1 MRLKSIIT
9 VIALILIM
17 FMSAIESS
25 IISLALPTIKQD
37 LNAGNLIS
45 LIFTAYFIA
54 LVIANPIV
62 GELLSRFK
70 IIYVAIAGLLL
81 FSIGSFMCGLSTN
94 FTMLI
99 ISRVIQGFG
108 SGVLMSLSQIVPK
121 LAFEI
126 PLRYKIMGIVGSVWG
141 ISSIIGPLL
150 GGGILEFATW
160 HWLFYINI
168 PIAII
173 AIILVIW
180 TFHFPEEETVAK
192 SKFDTKGL
200 TLFYVFIGLIMF
212 ALLNQQLLLLNFLSF
227 ILAIVV
233 AMCLFKVEKHVS
245 SPFLPVVEFNRS
257 ITLVF
262 ITDLLTAI
270 CLMGFNLYI
279 PVYLQEQL
287 GLSPLQSGLVIFPL
301 SVAWITLNFNLHLS
315 VAWITLNFNL
325 HRIEAKLSRKVI
337 YLLSFTLLLVS
348 SIIISFGIKLPVLI
362 AFVLILAGLS
372 FGYIYTKD
380 SVIVQEET
388 SPLQMKKMMSFYGLT
403 KNLGASIGSTIMG
416 YLYAIQSGIFG
427 PNLHNVLSAVAVIS
441 IGLIVLW
448 VVFFKEQSS
457 QSKE

>member
-301 SVAWITLNFNLHLS
+301 SVAWITLNFNLH
-315 VAWITLNFNL
+315 
-325 HRIEAKLSRKVI
+325 RIEAKLSRKVI

-403 KNLGASIGSTIMG
+403 KNLGASFNNNGISLCDTIR
-416 YLYAIQSGIFG
+416 
-427 PNLHNVLSAVAVIS
+427 NL
-441 IGLIVLW
+441 W
-448 VVFFKEQSS
+448 
-457 QSKE
+457 SKLTQCVKCCCCN

>member
-1 MRLKSIIT
+1 MRLKSIVT

-17 FMSAIESS
+17 FMAAIESS

-62 GELLSRFK
+62 GELLTRFK
-70 IIYVAIAGLLL
+70 IIYIAIAGLTL
-81 FSIGSFMCGLSTN
+81 FTVGSLMSGLSTH
-94 FTMLI
+94 FSMLI

-108 SGVLMSLSQIVPK
+108 SGVMMSLSQIVPK

-126 PLRYKIMGIVGSVWG
+126 PLRYKVMGIVGSVWG

-173 AIILVIW
+173 AIILVVW
-180 TFHFPEEETVAK
+180 TFHFPEEKTVAK
-192 SKFDTKGL
+192 SKFDTKGI
-200 TLFYVFIGLIMF
+200 TLFYIFIGLIMF
-212 ALLNQQLLLLNFLSF
+212 ALLNQQHLYLNIIGFV
-227 ILAIVV
+227 LAILV
-233 AMCLFKVEKHVS
+233 ALRLFNVEKKVS
-245 SPFLPVVEFNRS
+245 SPFLPVAEFNRM

-262 ITDLLTAI
+262 ITDLLTAV

-301 SVAWITLNFNLHLS
+301 SVAWITLNFNLH
-315 VAWITLNFNL
+315 
-325 HRIEAKLSRKVI
+325 HIEAKLSRKVI
-337 YLLSFTLLLVS
+337 YLSSFTLLLLS
-348 SIIISFGIKLPVLI
+348 SIIIAFGIKLPILI
-362 AFVLILAGLS
+362 ACVLILSGLS

-388 SPLQMKKMMSFYGLT
+388 SPIQMKKMMSFYGLT

-416 YLYAIQSGIFG
+416 YLYALKSGLFG
-427 PNLHNVLSAVAVIS
+427 ANLHNILGVVSLIS
-441 IGLIVLW
+441 VGLIVVWLI
-448 VVFFKEQSS
+448 FYREAASQTKE
-457 QSKE
+457 

>member
-1 MRLKSIIT
+1 MRLKSIVT

-17 FMSAIESS
+17 FMAAIESS

-62 GELLSRFK
+62 GELLTRFK
-70 IIYVAIAGLLL
+70 IIYIAIAGLTL
-81 FSIGSFMCGLSTN
+81 FTVGSLMSGLSTH
-94 FTMLI
+94 FSMLI

-108 SGVLMSLSQIVPK
+108 SGVMMSLSQIVPK

-173 AIILVIW
+173 AIILVVW
-180 TFHFPEEETVAK
+180 TFHFPEEKTVAK
-192 SKFDTKGL
+192 SKFDTKGI
-200 TLFYVFIGLIMF
+200 TLFYIFIGLIMF
-212 ALLNQQLLLLNFLSF
+212 ALLNQQHLYLNIIGFV
-227 ILAIVV
+227 LAILV
-233 AMCLFKVEKHVS
+233 ALRLFNVEKKVS
-245 SPFLPVVEFNRS
+245 SPFLPVAEFNRM

-262 ITDLLTAI
+262 ITDLLTAV

-279 PVYLQEQL
+279 PVYIQEQL

-301 SVAWITLNFNLHLS
+301 SVAWITLNFNLH
-315 VAWITLNFNL
+315 
-325 HRIEAKLSRKVI
+325 HIEAKLSRKVI
-337 YLLSFTLLLVS
+337 YLSSFTLLLLS
-348 SIIISFGIKLPVLI
+348 SIIIAFGIKLPILI
-362 AFVLILAGLS
+362 ACVLILSGLS

-388 SPLQMKKMMSFYGLT
+388 SPIQMKKMMSFYGLT

-416 YLYAIQSGIFG
+416 YLYALKSGLFG
-427 PNLHNVLSAVAVIS
+427 ANLHNILGVVSLIS
-441 IGLIVLW
+441 VGLIVVWLI
-448 VVFFKEQSS
+448 FYREAASQTKE
-457 QSKE
+457 

>member
-180 TFHFPEEETVAK
+180 TFHFPEKETVAK

-301 SVAWITLNFNLHLS
+301 SL
-315 VAWITLNFNL
+315 AWITLNFNL

>member
-301 SVAWITLNFNLHLS
+301 SVAWITLNFNLH
-315 VAWITLNFNL
+315 
-325 HRIEAKLSRKVI
+325 RIEAKLSRKVI

-362 AFVLILAGLS
+362 AFVLILAELS

>member
-301 SVAWITLNFNLHLS
+301 SVAWITLNFNLH
-315 VAWITLNFNL
+315 
-325 HRIEAKLSRKVI
+325 RIEAKLSRKVI

-403 KNLGASIGSTIMG
+403 KNLGVSIGSTIMG

>member
-45 LIFTAYFIA
+45 LIFTEYFIA

-301 SVAWITLNFNLHLS
+301 SVAWITLNFNLH
-315 VAWITLNFNL
+315 
-325 HRIEAKLSRKVI
+325 RIEAKLSRKVI

>member
-279 PVYLQEQL
+279 SVYLQEQL
-287 GLSPLQSGLVIFPL
+287 GLSPLQSGLVIFP
-301 SVAWITLNFNLHLS
+301 LS

-441 IGLIVLW
+441 IGLIVL
-448 VVFFKEQSS
+448 
-457 QSKE
+457 

>member
-17 FMSAIESS
+17 FMSVIESS

-81 FSIGSFMCGLSTN
+81 FSIGSLMCGLSTN

-233 AMCLFKVEKHVS
+233 AIRLFKVEKHVS

-301 SVAWITLNFNLHLS
+301 SVAWITLNFNLH
-315 VAWITLNFNL
+315 
-325 HRIEAKLSRKVI
+325 RIEAKLSRKVI

-348 SIIISFGIKLPVLI
+348 SIIISFGIKLPLLI

-441 IGLIVLW
+441 TGLIVLW
-448 VVFFKEQSS
+448 VVFFKEQLS
-457 QSKE
+457 QSKK

>member
-287 GLSPLQSGLVIFPL
+287 GLSPLQSGFVIFP
-301 SVAWITLNFNLHLS
+301 LS

>member
-1 MRLKSIIT
+1 MRLKSIVT

-17 FMSAIESS
+17 FMAAIESS

-62 GELLSRFK
+62 GELLTRFK
-70 IIYVAIAGLLL
+70 IIYIAIAGLTL
-81 FSIGSFMCGLSTN
+81 FTVGSLMSGLSTH
-94 FTMLI
+94 FSMLI

-108 SGVLMSLSQIVPK
+108 SGVMMSLSQIVPK

-173 AIILVIW
+173 AIILVVW
-180 TFHFPEEETVAK
+180 TFHFPEEKTVAK
-192 SKFDTKGL
+192 SKFDTKGI
-200 TLFYVFIGLIMF
+200 TLFYIFIGLIMF
-212 ALLNQQLLLLNFLSF
+212 ALLNQQHLYLNIIGFV
-227 ILAIVV
+227 LAILV
-233 AMCLFKVEKHVS
+233 ALRLFNVEKKVS
-245 SPFLPVVEFNRS
+245 SPFLPVAEFNRM

-262 ITDLLTAI
+262 ITDLLTAV

-301 SVAWITLNFNLHLS
+301 SVAWITLNFNLH
-315 VAWITLNFNL
+315 
-325 HRIEAKLSRKVI
+325 HIEAKLSRKVI
-337 YLLSFTLLLVS
+337 YLSSFTLLLLS
-348 SIIISFGIKLPVLI
+348 SIIIAFGIKLPILI
-362 AFVLILAGLS
+362 ACVLILSGLS

-380 SVIVQEET
+380 SVIVQEKT
-388 SPLQMKKMMSFYGLT
+388 SPIQMKKMMSFYGLT

-416 YLYAIQSGIFG
+416 YLYALKSGLFG
-427 PNLHNVLSAVAVIS
+427 ANLHNILGVVSLIS
-441 IGLIVLW
+441 VGLIVVWLI
-448 VVFFKEQSS
+448 FYREAASQTKE
-457 QSKE
+457 

>member
-279 PVYLQEQL
+279 SVYLQEQL
-287 GLSPLQSGLVIFPL
+287 GLSPLQSGLFIFP
-301 SVAWITLNFNLHLS
+301 LS

>member
-81 FSIGSFMCGLSTN
+81 FSIGSLMCGLSTN

-233 AMCLFKVEKHVS
+233 AIRLFKVEKHVS

-301 SVAWITLNFNLHLS
+301 SVAWITLNFNLH
-315 VAWITLNFNL
+315 
-325 HRIEAKLSRKVI
+325 RIEVKLSRKVI

-348 SIIISFGIKLPVLI
+348 SIIISFGIKLPLLI

-441 IGLIVLW
+441 TGLIVLW
-448 VVFFKEQSS
+448 VVFFKEQLS

>member
-173 AIILVIW
+173 AIILVVW

-192 SKFDTKGL
+192 SKIDTKGL

-233 AMCLFKVEKHVS
+233 AIRLFKVEKHVS

-301 SVAWITLNFNLHLS
+301 SVAWITLNFNLH
-315 VAWITLNFNL
+315 
-325 HRIEAKLSRKVI
+325 RIEAKLSRKVI

-348 SIIISFGIKLPVLI
+348 SIIISFGIKFPLLI

>member
-212 ALLNQQLLLLNFLSF
+212 ALLNQQLLLLNSLSF

-301 SVAWITLNFNLHLS
+301 SVAWITLNFNLH
-315 VAWITLNFNL
+315 
-325 HRIEAKLSRKVI
+325 RIEVKLSRKVI

-448 VVFFKEQSS
+448 VIIFKEQSS

>member
-173 AIILVIW
+173 VIILVIW

-287 GLSPLQSGLVIFPL
+287 GLSPLQSGLVIFP
-301 SVAWITLNFNLHLS
+301 LS

>member
-1 MRLKSIIT
+1 MRLKSIVT

-17 FMSAIESS
+17 FMAAIESS

-62 GELLSRFK
+62 GELLTRFK
-70 IIYVAIAGLLL
+70 IIYIAIAGLTL
-81 FSIGSFMCGLSTN
+81 FTVGSLMSGLSTH
-94 FTMLI
+94 FSMLV

-108 SGVLMSLSQIVPK
+108 SGVMMSLSQIVPK

-173 AIILVIW
+173 AIILVVW

-192 SKFDTKGL
+192 SKFDTKGI
-200 TLFYVFIGLIMF
+200 TLFYIFIALIMF
-212 ALLNQQLLLLNFLSF
+212 ALLNQQHLYLNIIGFV
-227 ILAIVV
+227 LAILV
-233 AMCLFKVEKHVS
+233 ALRLFNVEKKVS
-245 SPFLPVVEFNRS
+245 SPFLPVAEFNRM

-262 ITDLLTAI
+262 ITDLLTAV

-301 SVAWITLNFNLHLS
+301 SVAWITLNFNLH
-315 VAWITLNFNL
+315 
-325 HRIEAKLSRKVI
+325 HIEAKLSRKVI
-337 YLLSFTLLLVS
+337 YLSSFTLLLLS
-348 SIIISFGIKLPVLI
+348 SIIIAFGIKLPILI
-362 AFVLILAGLS
+362 ACVLILSGLS

-388 SPLQMKKMMSFYGLT
+388 SPIQMKKMMSFYGLT

-416 YLYAIQSGIFG
+416 YLYALKSGLFG
-427 PNLHNVLSAVAVIS
+427 ANLHNILGVVSLIS
-441 IGLIVLW
+441 VGLIVVWLI
-448 VVFFKEQSS
+448 FYREAASQTKE
-457 QSKE
+457 

>member
-25 IISLALPTIKQD
+25 IILLALPTIKQD

-233 AMCLFKVEKHVS
+233 AIRLFKVEKHVS

-301 SVAWITLNFNLHLS
+301 SVAWITLNFNLH
-315 VAWITLNFNL
+315 
-325 HRIEAKLSRKVI
+325 RIEAKLSRKVI

-348 SIIISFGIKLPVLI
+348 SIIISFGIKLPLLI

-448 VVFFKEQSS
+448 VVFFKEQSF

>member
-301 SVAWITLNFNLHLS
+301 SVAWITLNFNLH
-315 VAWITLNFNL
+315 
-325 HRIEAKLSRKVI
+325 RIEAKLSRKII

>member
-245 SPFLPVVEFNRS
+245 SPFLPVIEFNRS

-287 GLSPLQSGLVIFPL
+287 GLSPLQSGLVIFP
-301 SVAWITLNFNLHLS
+301 LS

-448 VVFFKEQSS
+448 VVFF
-457 QSKE
+457 

>member
-279 PVYLQEQL
+279 SVYLQEQL
-287 GLSPLQSGLVIFPL
+287 GLSPLQSGLVIFP
-301 SVAWITLNFNLHLS
+301 LS

-388 SPLQMKKMMSFYGLT
+388 SSLQMKKMMSFYGLT

>member
-301 SVAWITLNFNLHLS
+301 SVAWITLNFNLH
-315 VAWITLNFNL
+315 
-325 HRIEAKLSRKVI
+325 RIEAKLSRKVI

-403 KNLGASIGSTIMG
+403 KNFGASIGSTIMG

-448 VVFFKEQSS
+448 VVFF
-457 QSKE
+457 

>member
-1 MRLKSIIT
+1 MRLKSIVT

-17 FMSAIESS
+17 FMAAIESS

-62 GELLSRFK
+62 GELLTRFK
-70 IIYVAIAGLLL
+70 IIYIAIAGLTL
-81 FSIGSFMCGLSTN
+81 FTVGSLMSGLSTH
-94 FTMLI
+94 FSMLV

-108 SGVLMSLSQIVPK
+108 FGVMMSLSQIVPK

-173 AIILVIW
+173 AIILVVW

-192 SKFDTKGL
+192 SKFDTKGI
-200 TLFYVFIGLIMF
+200 TLFYIFIGLIMF
-212 ALLNQQLLLLNFLSF
+212 ALLNQQHLYLNIIGFV
-227 ILAIVV
+227 LAILV
-233 AMCLFKVEKHVS
+233 ALRLFNVEKKVS
-245 SPFLPVVEFNRS
+245 SPFLPVAEFNRM

-262 ITDLLTAI
+262 ITDLLTAV

-301 SVAWITLNFNLHLS
+301 SVAWITLNFNLH
-315 VAWITLNFNL
+315 
-325 HRIEAKLSRKVI
+325 HIEAKLSRKVI
-337 YLLSFTLLLVS
+337 YLSSFTLLLLS
-348 SIIISFGIKLPVLI
+348 SIIIAFGIKLPILI
-362 AFVLILAGLS
+362 ACVLILSGLS

-388 SPLQMKKMMSFYGLT
+388 SPIQMKKMMSFYGLT

-416 YLYAIQSGIFG
+416 YLYALKSGLFG
-427 PNLHNVLSAVAVIS
+427 ANLHNILGVVSLIS
-441 IGLIVLW
+441 VGLIVVWLI
-448 VVFFKEQSS
+448 FYREAASQTKE
-457 QSKE
+457 

>member
-1 MRLKSIIT
+1 MRLKSIVT

-17 FMSAIESS
+17 FMAAIESS

-54 LVIANPIV
+54 LVIANSIV
-62 GELLSRFK
+62 GELLTRFK
-70 IIYVAIAGLLL
+70 IIYIAIAGLTL
-81 FSIGSFMCGLSTN
+81 FTVGSLMSGLSTH
-94 FTMLI
+94 FSMLI

-108 SGVLMSLSQIVPK
+108 SGVMMSLSQIVPK

-160 HWLFYINI
+160 HWLFFINI

-173 AIILVIW
+173 AIILVVW
-180 TFHFPEEETVAK
+180 TFHFSEEETVAK
-192 SKFDTKGL
+192 SKFDTKGI
-200 TLFYVFIGLIMF
+200 TLFYIFIGLIMF
-212 ALLNQQLLLLNFLSF
+212 ALLNQQHLYLNIIGFV
-227 ILAIVV
+227 LAILI
-233 AMCLFKVEKHVS
+233 ALRLFNVEKKVS
-245 SPFLPVVEFNRS
+245 SPFLPVAEFNRM

-262 ITDLLTAI
+262 ITDLLTAV

-301 SVAWITLNFNLHLS
+301 SVAWITLNFNLH
-315 VAWITLNFNL
+315 
-325 HRIEAKLSRKVI
+325 HIEAKLSRKVI
-337 YLLSFTLLLVS
+337 YLSSFTLLLLS
-348 SIIISFGIKLPVLI
+348 SIIIAFGIKLPILI
-362 AFVLILAGLS
+362 ACVLILSGIS

-388 SPLQMKKMMSFYGLT
+388 SPIQMKKMMSFYGLT

-416 YLYAIQSGIFG
+416 YLYALKSGLFG
-427 PNLHNVLSAVAVIS
+427 ANLHNILGVVSLIS
-441 IGLIVLW
+441 VGLIVVWLI
-448 VVFFKEQSS
+448 FYREAAS
-457 QSKE
+457 QTNE

>member
-1 MRLKSIIT
+1 MRLKSIVT

-17 FMSAIESS
+17 FMDAIESS

-62 GELLSRFK
+62 GELLTRFK
-70 IIYVAIAGLLL
+70 IIYIAIAGLTL
-81 FSIGSFMCGLSTN
+81 FTVGSLMSGLSTH
-94 FTMLI
+94 FSMLI

-108 SGVLMSLSQIVPK
+108 SGVMMSLSQIVPK

-141 ISSIIGPLL
+141 ISSIISPLL

-160 HWLFYINI
+160 HWLFFINI

-173 AIILVIW
+173 AIILVVW
-180 TFHFPEEETVAK
+180 TFHFSEEETVAK
-192 SKFDTKGL
+192 SKFDTKGI
-200 TLFYVFIGLIMF
+200 TLFYIFIGLIMF
-212 ALLNQQLLLLNFLSF
+212 ALLNQQHLYLNIIGFV
-227 ILAIVV
+227 LAILI
-233 AMCLFKVEKHVS
+233 ALRLFNVEKKVS
-245 SPFLPVVEFNRS
+245 SPFLPVAEFNRM

-262 ITDLLTAI
+262 ITDLLTAV

-301 SVAWITLNFNLHLS
+301 SVAWITLNFNLH
-315 VAWITLNFNL
+315 
-325 HRIEAKLSRKVI
+325 HIEAKLSRKVI
-337 YLLSFTLLLVS
+337 YLSSFTLLLLS
-348 SIIISFGIKLPVLI
+348 SIIIAFGIKLPILI
-362 AFVLILAGLS
+362 ACVLILSGIS

-388 SPLQMKKMMSFYGLT
+388 SPIQMKKMMSFYGLT

-416 YLYAIQSGIFG
+416 YLYALKSGLFG
-427 PNLHNVLSAVAVIS
+427 ANLHNILGVVSLIS
-441 IGLIVLW
+441 VGLIVVWLI
-448 VVFFKEQSS
+448 FYREAAS
-457 QSKE
+457 QTNE

>member
-81 FSIGSFMCGLSTN
+81 FSIGSLMCGLSTN

-126 PLRYKIMGIVGSVWG
+126 PLRYKVMGIVGSVWG
-141 ISSIIGPLL
+141 ISSIIGSLL

-233 AMCLFKVEKHVS
+233 AIRLFKVEKHVS

-301 SVAWITLNFNLHLS
+301 SVAWITLNFNLH
-315 VAWITLNFNL
+315 
-325 HRIEAKLSRKVI
+325 RIEAKLSRKVI

-348 SIIISFGIKLPVLI
+348 SIIISFGIKLPLLI

-441 IGLIVLW
+441 TGLIVLW
-448 VVFFKEQSS
+448 VVFFKEQLS

>member
-301 SVAWITLNFNLHLS
+301 SVAWITLNFNLH
-315 VAWITLNFNL
+315 
-325 HRIEAKLSRKVI
+325 RIEAKLSRKVI

-403 KNLGASIGSTIMG
+403 KNLEASIGSTIMG

>member
-108 SGVLMSLSQIVPK
+108 SGVLISLSQIVPK

-279 PVYLQEQL
+279 SVYLQEQL
-287 GLSPLQSGLVIFPL
+287 GLSPLQSGLVIFP
-301 SVAWITLNFNLHLS
+301 LS

>member
-1 MRLKSIIT
+1 MRLKSIII

-212 ALLNQQLLLLNFLSF
+212 ALLNQQQLLLNFLSF

-233 AMCLFKVEKHVS
+233 AMRLFKVEKNVS

-301 SVAWITLNFNLHLS
+301 SVAWITLNFNLH
-315 VAWITLNFNL
+315 
-325 HRIEAKLSRKVI
+325 RIEAKLSRKVI

-348 SIIISFGIKLPVLI
+348 SIIISFGIKLPLLI

-403 KNLGASIGSTIMG
+403 KNLGASIGSIIMG

>member
-1 MRLKSIIT
+1 MRLKSIVT

-17 FMSAIESS
+17 FMAAIESS

-62 GELLSRFK
+62 GELLTRFK
-70 IIYVAIAGLLL
+70 IIYIAIAGLTL
-81 FSIGSFMCGLSTN
+81 FTVGSLMSGLSTH
-94 FTMLI
+94 FSMLI

-108 SGVLMSLSQIVPK
+108 SGVMMSLSQIVPK

-173 AIILVIW
+173 AIILVVW
-180 TFHFPEEETVAK
+180 TFHFPEEKTVAK
-192 SKFDTKGL
+192 SKFDTKGI
-200 TLFYVFIGLIMF
+200 TLFYIFIGLIMF
-212 ALLNQQLLLLNFLSF
+212 ALLNQQHLYLNIIGFV
-227 ILAIVV
+227 LAILV
-233 AMCLFKVEKHVS
+233 ALRLFNVEKKVS
-245 SPFLPVVEFNRS
+245 SPFLPVAEFNRM

-262 ITDLLTAI
+262 ITDLLTAV

-301 SVAWITLNFNLHLS
+301 SVAWITLNFNLH
-315 VAWITLNFNL
+315 
-325 HRIEAKLSRKVI
+325 HIEAKLSRKVI
-337 YLLSFTLLLVS
+337 YLSSFTLLLLS
-348 SIIISFGIKLPVLI
+348 SIIIAFGIKLPILI
-362 AFVLILAGLS
+362 ACVLILSGLS

-380 SVIVQEET
+380 RVIVQEET
-388 SPLQMKKMMSFYGLT
+388 SPIQMKKMMSFYGLT

-416 YLYAIQSGIFG
+416 YLYALKSGLFG
-427 PNLHNVLSAVAVIS
+427 ANLHNILGVVSLIS
-441 IGLIVLW
+441 VGLIVVWLI
-448 VVFFKEQSS
+448 FYREAASQTKE
-457 QSKE
+457 

>member
-126 PLRYKIMGIVGSVWG
+126 PLRYKIMGIVGSIWG

-301 SVAWITLNFNLHLS
+301 SVAWITLNFNLH
-315 VAWITLNFNL
+315 
-325 HRIEAKLSRKVI
+325 RIEAKLSRKVI

>member
-1 MRLKSIIT
+1 MRLKSIVT
-9 VIALILIM
+9 VVALILIM

-25 IISLALPTIKQD
+25 IISLALPTINKD

-81 FSIGSFMCGLSTN
+81 FSIGSLMSGLSTN

-121 LAFEI
+121 LAFAI

-150 GGGILEFATW
+150 GGGILEFASW

-180 TFHFPEEETVAK
+180 TFHFPEEETVTET
-192 SKFDTKGL
+192 KFDTKGL
-200 TLFYVFIGLIMF
+200 SLFYVFIGLIMF
-212 ALLNQQLLLLNFLSF
+212 ALLNQQLLFFNLLSF
-227 ILAIVV
+227 VIAIIV
-233 AMCLFKVEKHVS
+233 AIRLFKVEKNVS
-245 SPFLPVVEFNRS
+245 SPFLPVKEFNKS

-287 GLSPLQSGLVIFPL
+287 ALSPLQSGLVIFPL
-301 SVAWITLNFNLHLS
+301 SLAWITLNFNLHH
-315 VAWITLNFNL
+315 V
-325 HRIEAKLSRKVI
+325 EAKLSRKTI
-337 YLLSFTLLLVS
+337 YLLSFTLLLLS
-348 SIIISFGIKLPVLI
+348 SIIIAFGIELPLLI
-362 AFVLILAGLS
+362 AAVLILAGLS

-388 SPLQMKKMMSFYGLT
+388 SPVQMKKMMSFYGLT

-416 YLYAIQSGIFG
+416 YLYALQSGLFG
-427 PNLHNVLSAVAVIS
+427 SNLHNVLGVVS
-441 IGLIVLW
+441 IICIVLIFIW
-448 VVFFKEQSS
+448 IKFFKEYPPQT
-457 QSKE
+457 KE

>member
-301 SVAWITLNFNLHLS
+301 SVAWITLNFNLH
-315 VAWITLNFNL
+315 
-325 HRIEAKLSRKVI
+325 RIEAKLSRKVI

-403 KNLGASIGSTIMG
+403 KNLGASIGSTIMR

>member
-279 PVYLQEQL
+279 PVYLEEQL
-287 GLSPLQSGLVIFPL
+287 GLSPLQSGLVIFP
-301 SVAWITLNFNLHLS
+301 LS

>member
-17 FMSAIESS
+17 FMSVIESS

-301 SVAWITLNFNLHLS
+301 SL
-315 VAWITLNFNL
+315 AWITLNFNL

>member
-301 SVAWITLNFNLHLS
+301 SVAWITLNFNLH
-315 VAWITLNFNL
+315 
-325 HRIEAKLSRKVI
+325 RIEAKLSRKVI

-448 VVFFKEQSS
+448 VVFF
-457 QSKE
+457 

>member
-108 SGVLMSLSQIVPK
+108 SGVLMSLSQIIPK

-301 SVAWITLNFNLHLS
+301 SVAWITLNFNLH
-315 VAWITLNFNL
+315 
-325 HRIEAKLSRKVI
+325 RIEAKLSRKVI